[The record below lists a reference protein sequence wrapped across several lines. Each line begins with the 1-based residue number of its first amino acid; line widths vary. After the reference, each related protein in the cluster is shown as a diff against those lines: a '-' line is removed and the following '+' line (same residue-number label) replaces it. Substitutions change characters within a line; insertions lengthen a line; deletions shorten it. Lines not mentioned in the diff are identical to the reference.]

1 MIAYDPLFINSPLG
15 VAKPACVWYFIMRN
29 GGMAMAYQQMLDS
42 AFEKYYTRFREL
54 RATSEENAVTREE
67 LFPEGE
73 SVIDRDRMHK
83 MLSMNI
89 VRRVGLNR
97 YWLDEK
103 RASDG
108 TGVLRQRIIMIVI
121 AIILGLTIGIL
132 SRMGILNF

>member
-1 MIAYDPLFINSPLG
+1 
-15 VAKPACVWYFIMRN
+15 
-29 GGMAMAYQQMLDS
+29 MAYQQMLDS

-89 VRRVGLNR
+89 VKRVGLNR
-97 YWLDEK
+97 YWLDEE

-108 TGVLRQRIIMIVI
+108 QGVLKQRLILI
-121 AIILGLTIGIL
+121 AVAVVLGVTLGIL

>member
-1 MIAYDPLFINSPLG
+1 
-15 VAKPACVWYFIMRN
+15 
-29 GGMAMAYQQMLDS
+29 MAYQKMLDS

-54 RATSEENAVTREE
+54 RAVSEENAVTREE

-103 RASDG
+103 RAADG
-108 TGVLRQRIIMIVI
+108 NGVLKQRLILI
-121 AIILGLTIGIL
+121 AIAVVLGVTLGIL
-132 SRMGILNF
+132 ARKGILPL